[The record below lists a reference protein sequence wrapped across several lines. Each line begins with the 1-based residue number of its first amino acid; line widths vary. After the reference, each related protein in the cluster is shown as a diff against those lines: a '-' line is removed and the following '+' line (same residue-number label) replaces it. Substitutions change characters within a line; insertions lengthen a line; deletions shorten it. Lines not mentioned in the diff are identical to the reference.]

1 MPVTKGLNV
10 SSSSNNDHNNN
21 SSSKTF
27 QQEPLWDMIKAIAGP
42 NGSSAQASAR
52 ATVLLDAICED
63 PEKVGAMLKI
73 HLSDTGFLSSNFDIP
88 LSSKMSN
95 FLCLAYSSLPTW
107 YPVIFPCES
116 VPR

>member
-10 SSSSNNDHNNN
+10 SNSSNNDHNNN
-21 SSSKTF
+21 NNNSSSSKTF

-73 HLSDTGFLSSNFDIP
+73 HLSDTGF
-88 LSSKMSN
+88 
-95 FLCLAYSSLPTW
+95 
-107 YPVIFPCES
+107 
-116 VPR
+116 